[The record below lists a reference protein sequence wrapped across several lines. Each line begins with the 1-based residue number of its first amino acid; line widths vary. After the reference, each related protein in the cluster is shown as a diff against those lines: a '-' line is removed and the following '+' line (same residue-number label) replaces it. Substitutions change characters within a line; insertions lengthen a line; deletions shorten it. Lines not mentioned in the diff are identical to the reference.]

1 MKVNFPDEYPVRAPE
16 IKFISVPYHL
26 NVSKEDQI
34 CLYEICDG
42 YSPSI
47 SILTI
52 LKKIKKLLSF
62 PSHENAIDIQILT
75 IYNNDRAEYKKLARE
90 STDMNAKD
98 DYMEYISNAKI
109 IDDKKLFF
117 TVQFKRGNTS

>member
-1 MKVNFPDEYPVRAPE
+1 M
-16 IKFISVPYHL
+16 
-26 NVSKEDQI
+26 
-34 CLYEICDG
+34 YEICDG

-62 PSHENAIDIQILT
+62 PSPENAIDIQMLT